1 MKKWNV
7 AKSDMYN
14 KWTEYCSY
22 TMEISKHISNIW
34 FVPRGVLFLKSSVG
48 SVELILVSSC

>member
-22 TMEISKHISNIW
+22 TMETSKHISNIW
-34 FVPRGVLFLKSSVG
+34 FVPRVVLFLKSSVG